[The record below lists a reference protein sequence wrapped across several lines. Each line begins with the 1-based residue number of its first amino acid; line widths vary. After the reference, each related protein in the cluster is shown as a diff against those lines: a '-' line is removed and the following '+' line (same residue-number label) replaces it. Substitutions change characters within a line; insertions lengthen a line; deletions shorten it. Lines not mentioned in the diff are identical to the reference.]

1 MPRLHRVLLRAA
13 IAVPVIYFATL
24 IVASLLYPGY
34 SHLTQYA
41 SELGSATARW
51 PLVFNTGTVA
61 GGLLAIAGGVGFF
74 LVLRRVAHPALAALT
89 GLCVALF
96 GVGFVFG
103 GLFPMPDPRHG
114 GYGTGFAVHLAPV
127 FLVAAI
133 WNARKPGWLTPFLL
147 GVIGYMTAMFLVMM
161 GIGELV
167 TRANVGAFQRMY
179 ALGILPWIG
188 VVAWALDRG
197 MIQRKPRVS
206 PAAPAGIAREAR
218 DLASIG

>member
-13 IAVPVIYFATL
+13 IAVPVLYFATL

-51 PLVFNTGTVA
+51 PLVFNTGTVV
-61 GGLLAIAGGVGFF
+61 GGLLAIAGGAGFF
-74 LVLRRVAHPALAALT
+74 LALRRVAHPALAALT

-114 GYGTGFAVHLAPV
+114 GYGTGMAVHLAPV

-133 WNARKPGWLTPFLL
+133 WNARQPRWLRPFLL
-147 GVIGYMTAMFLVMM
+147 GVIVYMAAMFLVMM
-161 GIGELV
+161 GIGDLV

-188 VVAWALDRG
+188 VAAWALDRG
-197 MIQRKPRVS
+197 MVQRQARAA
-206 PAAPAGIAREAR
+206 PAAPAAPSKPARETV
-218 DLASIG
+218 SVG